1 MVSAYDFMPKY
12 VFLNLQWNRNHDFK
26 CLNEKLQK
34 DVYLSTV
41 LQVI

>member
-12 VFLNLQWNRNHDFK
+12 VFLNLQMEYLNHDCK
-26 CLNEKLQK
+26 CLNEQLQ
-34 DVYLSTV
+34 DIYFSTV